1 VKEGNYIYL
10 HAFCVHVSKS
20 NPDNILNWNCAHD
33 TMEAIRSVYAS
44 KVEPYTYD
52 IFLVDN
58 GSKDDS
64 VQKLRAFFA
73 SEGLRGEE
81 VRDEQTTI
89 AEKGTKKIFFYI
101 SPVNTGF
108 AGGNNIGMRFALK
121 NGYDFVF
128 LLNADAVV
136 SQDCIK
142 VLVETMKKDASIG
155 IAGPK
160 VYYYDFHGK
169 KNVINFA
176 GGKIDMWRGIGIH
189 IGQREED
196 HGQYDKIYDVDYV
209 EGSAFMVK
217 SSVLA
222 KVGVFDENYFAYWEE
237 SDLCMR
243 ARKGGFRV
251 IFVGHTSIWHK
262 VSATLGTATHKRNYY
277 LLRNSLYFMKKH
289 GKSTQQITASV
300 HAIYLISRILIR
312 NLIKEHG
319 RDFRNLL
326 VFSVYGILDFIREKL
341 GFRHT

>member
-10 HAFCVHVSKS
+10 RAFCVHVSKS
-20 NPDNILNWNCAHD
+20 ILIIILNWNCAHD

-73 SEGLRGEE
+73 SEGLRVEE
-81 VRDEQTTI
+81 IHDEQTTI

-169 KNVINFA
+169 KNIISFA
-176 GGKIDMWRGIGIH
+176 GGRINLWKGLGNPLGGFPDEKCENKIK
-189 IGQREED
+189 E
-196 HGQYDKIYDVDYV
+196 VDYI
-209 EGSAFMVK
+209 EGSAMMIRDA
-217 SSVLA
+217 VLN
-222 KVGVFDENYFAYWEE
+222 KVGLFDERFFAYWED
-237 SDLCMR
+237 SDLCLR
-243 ARKGGFRV
+243 ARKNGFKVMFIPDSFVYHRVSMGGYDFLHYSYNKIKLLTQNRMLFMRKHASTAQKFF
-251 IFVGHTSIWHK
+251 FVWYFPYSIL
-262 VSATLGTATHKRNYY
+262 AALF
-277 LLRNSLYFMKKH
+277 LR
-289 GKSTQQITASV
+289 T
-300 HAIYLISRILIR
+300 IR
-312 NLIKEHG
+312 R
-319 RDFRNLL
+319 RDFTYSIETIKAT
-326 VFSVYGILDFIREKL
+326 FDGIREFIRI
-341 GFRHT
+341 G

>member
-1 VKEGNYIYL
+1 MPESILVI
-10 HAFCVHVSKS
+10 
-20 NPDNILNWNCAHD
+20 ILNWNCAHD

-73 SEGLRGEE
+73 SEGLRVEE

-243 ARKGGFRV
+243 ARKGGWR
-251 IFVGHTSIWHK
+251 IIYNGYIWIRHKESITSNERPIK
-262 VSATLGTATHKRNYY
+262 EYY
-277 LLRNSLYFMKKH
+277 LIRNSLYFTKKH
-289 GKSTQQITASV
+289 GNAWTKIV
-300 HAIYLISRILIR
+300 LISRVLYLVSR
-312 NLIKEHG
+312 NLASHLIKNHG
-319 RDFRNLL
+319 KDISRWRFYIFQA
-326 VFSVYGILDFIREKL
+326 VLDFLLGRMGYREIP
-341 GFRHT
+341 